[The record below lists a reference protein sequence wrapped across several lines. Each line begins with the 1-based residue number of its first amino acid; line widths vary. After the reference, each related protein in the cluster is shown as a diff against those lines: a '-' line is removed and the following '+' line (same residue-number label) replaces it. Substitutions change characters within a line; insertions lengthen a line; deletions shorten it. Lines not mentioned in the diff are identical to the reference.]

1 MNWFKLILVFFCF
14 IQLNCFAQKTFSNLD
29 SLLRKNYKTLSK
41 RDTSAYISLI
51 NKAVIFNNKKIKSK
65 NDSLQNIKPFKDA
78 FKKVIEEIGEMVGDK
93 KFTISYLEYETINK
107 QPINNLAQGKIII
120 HVKLL
125 VNSKFVINMPFVIVK
140 TNNSYTIDDP
150 MMVLFNDN

>member
-1 MNWFKLILVFFCF
+1 MNWFRFILIILCF
-14 IQLNCFAQKTFSNLD
+14 VQLNCFAQKTYSNLD

-41 RDTSAYISLI
+41 RDTSSYISLI
-51 NKAVIFNNKKIKSK
+51 NKAIIFNNKKIKSK
-65 NDSLQNIKPFKDA
+65 SDSLINIKPFKVA

-107 QPINNLAQGKIII
+107 QPLNNLSQGKIII

-125 VNSKFVINMPFVIVK
+125 VNSKFVINMPFVVVK
-140 TNNSYTIDDP
+140 TNNIYTIDDP